1 VPVVRAAVNLV
12 SVGWAC
18 LPLVVLMAWRRRE
31 LRRLSRARARAAAGG
46 GDA

>member
-18 LPLVVLMAWRRRE
+18 LPLLVLLGWRRRE
-31 LRRLSRARARAAAGG
+31 LRRLAQQRARAATAG